1 MPPWLWTVLRQSSIY
16 CIVLCRLGARSGT
29 RPCPVQ
35 RTVPCRSSE
44 CRGFGG
50 CDRLHCRKTS
60 ECEGR
65 EKLLQTAIFSERRQE
80 LRVPPMPSFPPAPSK
95 TLSTPAVIERQWVR
109 VRGEG
114 ERGSEAEEKTFRLFP
129 VFVTT
134 PPGKQLEKMA
144 MPSHRRWM
152 TFVPVV
158 NTTTTT
164 RVVQNVQVV
173 FIDFTNPAFGRQ
185 SALPNLEL
193 QVI

>member
-65 EKLLQTAIFSERRQE
+65 EKLLQTAIFSEQRQE

-95 TLSTPAVIERQWVR
+95 TLSTPSSDWKAVSESERVNVGVR
-109 VRGEG
+109 QKRKHFIYSGFLSRRHQVSNWKRWQCLLIVDEWHLC
-114 ERGSEAEEKTFRLFP
+114 RLSI
-129 VFVTT
+129 
-134 PPGKQLEKMA
+134 L
-144 MPSHRRWM
+144 
-152 TFVPVV
+152 
-158 NTTTTT
+158 
-164 RVVQNVQVV
+164 
-173 FIDFTNPAFGRQ
+173 
-185 SALPNLEL
+185 LLLLEL
-193 QVI
+193 SKMSKLCLSISQILPLAASQHYQT